1 MGAAGNSYTYARG
14 RKMKRKS
21 DSVLR
26 DLFAVM
32 TVNEAARRFAV
43 HRNTVLAAC
52 DAGKFDFRKS
62 EGTYLIRT
70 ESLIAYFGKPI
81 DSADME
87 SVELTLP
94 MFRHVA

>member
-1 MGAAGNSYTYARG
+1 MR
-14 RKMKRKS
+14 RKT

-32 TVNEAARRFAV
+32 TINEAARRFAV

-52 DAGKFDFRKS
+52 DAGKLDFRKS
-62 EGTYLIRT
+62 EGTYLVRT
-70 ESLIAYFGKPI
+70 ESLIAWFGKPV
-81 DSADME
+81 DAADME

-94 MFRHVA
+94 MWRHVA